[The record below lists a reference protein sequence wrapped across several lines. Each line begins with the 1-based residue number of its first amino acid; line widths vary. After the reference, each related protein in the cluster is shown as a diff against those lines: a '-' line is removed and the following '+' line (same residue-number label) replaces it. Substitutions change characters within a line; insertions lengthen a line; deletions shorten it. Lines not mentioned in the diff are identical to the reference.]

1 MMCVNPIPCWYTP
14 TGVAFWPVTG
24 SEEGHA
30 PCGKCLGCR
39 SRQAM
44 DWSTRIW
51 CESRLYE
58 QNAFLTLT
66 YATAPTSAK
75 IAVEDWKKFLKALRR
90 RIGKV
95 RYFAVTER
103 GDLFG
108 RLHHH
113 AIIFGHDFL
122 EPAKKKALVDAWST
136 QSGAGFVDVAT
147 CEPASINYV
156 AGYTAKK
163 LSQEDPDDL
172 RTRVSINPPLGY
184 NWLLLYR
191 DDVHRVGGV
200 VINGQIRP
208 IPDMFKE
215 RDKFGLRHVMADRKS
230 YAQSNFVDPDKIA
243 ARRAQLQ
250 FKESQRILKE
260 SL

>member
-1 MMCVNPIPCWYTP
+1 MCIAPIKAFYTP
-14 TGVAFWPVTG
+14 SGMTFWPVSG
-24 SEEGHA
+24 SEEGSA
-30 PCGKCLGCR
+30 PCGKCAGCR

-58 QNAFLTLT
+58 QNAFITLT
-66 YATAPTSAK
+66 YANAPSNTRE
-75 IAVEDWKKFLKALRR
+75 AVEDWKCFLKALRR
-90 RIGKV
+90 RIGKL

-122 EPAKKKALVDAWST
+122 EPAKKAALISAWST
-136 QSGAGFVDVAT
+136 QSGAGFVDVAA

-163 LSQEDPDDL
+163 IKAATDDDPKV
-172 RTRVSINPPLGY
+172 RPSINPPIGY
-184 NWLLLYR
+184 DWLRLYR
-191 DDVHRVGGV
+191 DDVHRIGGIV
-200 VINGQIRP
+200 VNGSIRP
-208 IPDMFKE
+208 IPEMFKH
-215 RDKFGLRHVMADRKS
+215 RDKHGLRHVMADRKHF
-230 YAQSNFVDPDKIA
+230 AKTEFQQPEAVK
-243 ARRAQLQ
+243 ARTERFQFLERQRQLKSK
-250 FKESQRILKE
+250 F
-260 SL
+260 